1 MRERMIRLAARLGLP
16 LAIGAVMGMTGPF
29 GTYALLPAVPRLIY
43 WLAVISVNW
52 LIADALLRRVDE
64 LAQGL
69 LPAPRLLVPLLGAFV
84 AALPA
89 TGIVALANGLSGIGW
104 PGNVAV
110 LFAQVLVLMSAISL
124 PVYAWQDM
132 QERMKAPPP
141 SPAELPGTPPDTQHD
156 PSLFFARLP
165 GPVEGRLLCLEMQ
178 DHYLVVHASAGSM
191 MILCR
196 MEDATRELAGL
207 GLRVHRS
214 WWAARDAIAGVER
227 EGQRLF
233 LRLVDDRRIPVGR
246 TYHSGLRAAGLL

>member
-1 MRERMIRLAARLGLP
+1 
-16 LAIGAVMGMTGPF
+16 
-29 GTYALLPAVPRLIY
+29 
-43 WLAVISVNW
+43 
-52 LIADALLRRVDE
+52 
-64 LAQGL
+64 
-69 LPAPRLLVPLLGAFV
+69 
-84 AALPA
+84 
-89 TGIVALANGLSGIGW
+89 
-104 PGNVAV
+104 
-110 LFAQVLVLMSAISL
+110 MSAEHFDSL
-124 PVYAWQDM
+124 EIREPG
-132 QERMKAPPP
+132 ERDAD
-141 SPAELPGTPPDTQHD
+141 L
-156 PSLFFARLP
+156 FARLP